1 MLGLYS
7 GQGEIESEIGET
19 WVCLADVYT
28 TQLMTSLRSQL
39 DVYERISSKG
49 LSDATLEPILSSI
62 PDPFSAYGPPRND
75 EQIFSILG
83 PNNLTSV
90 TTSPNLNNVSPA
102 DGTTANDVIS
112 QLIMSPSTPAKGLS
126 RVTSGAASPL
136 VTEENGVA
144 SSNGGLGISL
154 TAAATLALKNSTVMA
169 APSRMVSESADLFGT
184 DGEDDGG
191 DEASIFS
198 GTEEEGSV
206 TGKAPS
212 NSSAGEGDGTAERLI
227 KEKKKRRERAG
238 RSNAKSRLKHSLSI
252 INETKTGSSIL
263 PVRNALEARDVNIED
278 TETDV
283 TAESEGDKTIGAA
296 HDSANT
302 NPTWW

>member
-1 MLGLYS
+1 MS
-7 GQGEIESEIGET
+7 
-19 WVCLADVYT
+19 ADVHIV
-28 TQLMTSLRSQL
+28 QLMTSLRSQL

-90 TTSPNLNNVSPA
+90 TPSPDPNNTFPA
-102 DGTTANDVIS
+102 DGTAVNDVIS

-136 VTEENGVA
+136 VTEENGGA
-144 SSNGGLGISL
+144 STQGGLGISL
-154 TAAATLALKNSTVMA
+154 TAAATLALQNSTAVA
-169 APSRMVSESADLFGT
+169 APSKMVSGSADLFGT

-206 TGKAPS
+206 TGKAHS
-212 NSSAGEGDGTAERLI
+212 NSSAGEGEGTAEKLI

-252 INETKTGSSIL
+252 INETKTGSTIL
-263 PVRNALEARDVNIED
+263 PARNALEARDVNIED

-283 TAESEGDKTIGAA
+283 TAESEGDKTVGA